1 MFCGIDLGTS
11 SVKASVFDEHGRQL
25 AFSRREI
32 DLVLPQ
38 TGLAELDPEN
48 YLVKVYETLR
58 DVSAQCHGNI
68 ASIAVSSQA
77 QAVVPIDRRGNPLYN
92 IIVTMDNR
100 TLRQYRFWKEHHD
113 EWEIYKRTGNGF
125 ASIYTV
131 NKIMWFIEN
140 RPDIYEKAWKFCCV
154 QDYVVF
160 KLTGEGPFID
170 YSMAGRTMMLSSER
184 PEWDSGV

>member
-1 MFCGIDLGTS
+1 MPWEYCINRGFIPGTGS
-11 SVKASVFDEHGRQL
+11 
-25 AFSRREI
+25 
-32 DLVLPQ
+32 
-38 TGLAELDPEN
+38 
-48 YLVKVYETLR
+48 
-58 DVSAQCHGNI
+58 
-68 ASIAVSSQA
+68 
-77 QAVVPIDRRGNPLYN
+77 VPIDRMGTPLYN

-184 PEWDSGV
+184 PEWDSGVLDIAGISKDKLSEPVSSTATIGRVREDIRAGLGLSRTCQVVLGGHDQPAAQLEAA

>member
-1 MFCGIDLGTS
+1 MCRHNAMGIL
-11 SVKASVFDEHGRQL
+11 HQ
-25 AFSRREI
+25 SRF
-32 DLVLPQ
+32 
-38 TGLAELDPEN
+38 
-48 YLVKVYETLR
+48 
-58 DVSAQCHGNI
+58 
-68 ASIAVSSQA
+68 SSQA
-77 QAVVPIDRRGNPLYN
+77 QAVVPIDRMGNPLYN

-100 TLRQYRFWKEHHD
+100 TLQQYRFWKEHHD

-170 YSMAGRTMMLSSER
+170 YSMAGKDHDAVLRA
-184 PEWDSGV
+184 SGVGQRCIRYSGHIKGQNCRNQSAPLPL

>member
-1 MFCGIDLGTS
+1 MGDSWLFQ
-11 SVKASVFDEHGRQL
+11 KRN
-25 AFSRREI
+25 

-77 QAVVPIDRRGNPLYN
+77 QAVVPIDRMGTPLYN

-140 RPDIYEKAWKFCCV
+140 RPDIYEKHGNSAASRIMWC
-154 QDYVVF
+154 
-160 KLTGEGPFID
+160 
-170 YSMAGRTMMLSSER
+170 LS
-184 PEWDSGV
+184 